1 MNDTIRLL
9 NIVISNQQLT
19 GKKIQILEDQID
31 NNTNTLDQ
39 IISNQNVINQNL
51 AIIMKDIIDPKP
63 NR

>member
-19 GKKIQILEDQID
+19 GKKIQILEDQFD